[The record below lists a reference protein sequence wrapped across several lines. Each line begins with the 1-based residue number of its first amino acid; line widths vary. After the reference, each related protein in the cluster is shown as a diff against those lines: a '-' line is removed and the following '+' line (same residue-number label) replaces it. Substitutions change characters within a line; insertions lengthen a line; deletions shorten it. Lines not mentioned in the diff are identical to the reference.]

1 MTQIPWM
8 IATAMVIVCMML
20 YTVISLKI
28 KGLITGCKPLTL
40 SYNNTHGLTYNK
52 GYDTRH
58 KSNR

>member
-8 IATAMVIVCMML
+8 IATALVIVVMMF
-20 YTVISLKI
+20 YTIISVKI
-28 KGLITGCKPLTL
+28 TALITGCKPLTV

-52 GYDTRH
+52 EHETRH